1 MNGKPSFLGS
11 VIAGRTSRLCSLGFV
26 VLYEPLLTQLAVTV
40 GTWVEQKTDKFR
52 VADILTTT

>member
-1 MNGKPSFLGS
+1 M
-11 VIAGRTSRLCSLGFV
+11 CSLGFV